1 MACLIPWSIEG
12 GGIDGNDDGDDDED
26 NNGLDDS
33 WWLWNPNPDDN
44 GNEGYNPEDDPY
56 YNTNDDFDGHTGDD
70 NNEDDDEEPDE
81 DYERGKEGI
90 EKMQKDLKEGK
101 TAIRTI
107 TDATLTGVGAGV
119 NTNGIIF
126 SAANF
131 LDNLSK
137 AERTTISSFG
147 NALGI
152 AGIAVT
158 TAQTFITIYDGEE
171 LSTSDVL
178 NIVSATLGGCAL
190 ITGYFPVLAGVTGVL
205 GVSSAV
211 IGLASPFVTEGM
223 YAIEAPNGE
232 LIYIYIT
239 SNFSCNA

>member
-1 MACLIPWSIEG
+1 M
-12 GGIDGNDDGDDDED
+12 
-26 NNGLDDS
+26 
-33 WWLWNPNPDDN
+33 
-44 GNEGYNPEDDPY
+44 
-56 YNTNDDFDGHTGDD
+56 TTRK
-70 NNEDDDEEPDE
+70 PDE

-211 IGLASPFVTEGM
+211 IGLASLFVTEGM